1 MSTEFDK
8 KIADSLDSAEHKNDI
23 DFYMSYFGLFYMY
36 HAKIIA
42 VFVISR
48 AAI

>member
-23 DFYMSYFGLFYMY
+23 DFYMSYFGPFYMS